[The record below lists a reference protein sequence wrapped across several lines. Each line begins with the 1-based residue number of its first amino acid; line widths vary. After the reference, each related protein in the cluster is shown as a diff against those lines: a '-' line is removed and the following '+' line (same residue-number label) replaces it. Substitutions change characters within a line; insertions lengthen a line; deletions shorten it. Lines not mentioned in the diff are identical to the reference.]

1 MLSFIYTAAGIP
13 YPSSVSEPIHLLVVT
28 YCHILFYPYYI
39 GQLCLLFT
47 CRPLRRLNN
56 LSPGLNQ
63 ESFYKS
69 NGPNVELSYNKCS
82 ADLKSIKLFTIFAFN
97 YNLLDKRKDL
107 MAPPESTKNWSRG
120 QCITKKYFEIMA
132 KTQSSIIIMYWN
144 QSSLF
149 F

>member
-1 MLSFIYTAAGIP
+1 MNRSRYWSFLSAESHCNNA
-13 YPSSVSEPIHLLVVT
+13 VIHLYCCWYSVPLVRIGT
-28 YCHILFYPYYI
+28 NTFTFCRTCHILFYPYI

-47 CRPLRRLNN
+47 CRPLRRLNIR
-56 LSPGLNQ
+56 SPVLNK

-107 MAPPESTKNWSRG
+107 IAAPESTNNWWPSRRWHSFLG
-120 QCITKKYFEIMA
+120 D
-132 KTQSSIIIMYWN
+132 N
-144 QSSLF
+144 V
-149 F
+149 